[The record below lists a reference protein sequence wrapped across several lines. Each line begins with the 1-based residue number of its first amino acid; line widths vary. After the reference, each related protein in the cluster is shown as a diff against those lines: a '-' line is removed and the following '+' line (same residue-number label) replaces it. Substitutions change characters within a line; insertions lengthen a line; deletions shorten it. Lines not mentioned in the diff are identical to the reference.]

1 MTRPGQV
8 DAQDS
13 FGTRASL
20 NVDGTTYSI
29 HSLAGL
35 DHAVLP
41 YTLRIVLENLLRHED
56 GVRVSADQVRALLDW
71 GHAQDH
77 TAALDISPSRVFLHD
92 TNGVPVVADLAA
104 MRHAMSE
111 LGLPADRVNPQV
123 PAELVIDHSVI

>member
-8 DAQDS
+8 VAQDS

-41 YTLRIVLENLLRHED
+41 YSLRIVLENLLRHED
-56 GVRVSADQVRALLDW
+56 GVRVSADQVRMLLDW
-71 GHAQDH
+71 A
-77 TAALDISPSRVFLHD
+77 TARITPQPSISARRVSLCTTPTASPSSRTLRRC
-92 TNGVPVVADLAA
+92 G
-104 MRHAMSE
+104 MR
-111 LGLPADRVNPQV
+111 
-123 PAELVIDHSVI
+123 